1 MGVTVAGQ
9 ENLTQAVQ
17 WCQGQA
23 VPAGEGMSTV
33 INALRKWK
41 VENKSKRSSGNVP
54 GPPDTKKCSYL
65 FITCSDLHNPV
76 LESSVCV

>member
-23 VPAGEGMSTV
+23 ACWRRNEHSYK
-33 INALRKWK
+33 ALRKWK